1 MGDSD
6 RHPTVLVIEDDQ
18 AARKLYAEM
27 LRDEGFVVA
36 EAHNGWQA
44 VEKAAE
50 LLPEVIVTD
59 LGLPG
64 IDGFEVCRR
73 IHHDER
79 TKHIPLVAITGRYV
93 GGSDMAR
100 AQREG
105 CHAVLVKP
113 LDAEHLI
120 AEVRSVLQTNG
131 EVKQDPECDS

>member
-1 MGDSD
+1 M
-6 RHPTVLVIEDDQ
+6 LVIEDDQ
-18 AARKLYAEM
+18 PARKLYVSM
-27 LRDEGFVVA
+27 LQNQGFNVA
-36 EAHNGWQA
+36 EAHNGLQA
-44 VEKAAE
+44 IEKAAE

-73 IHHDER
+73 IHRDDR

-93 GGSDMAR
+93 SEADMAR

-113 LDAEHLI
+113 LDAEHLV
-120 AEVRSVLQTNG
+120 AEVKGVLRESGT
-131 EVKQDPECDS
+131 KQDPECAS

>member
-1 MGDSD
+1 MSGNGH
-6 RHPTVLVIEDDQ
+6 RPTVLVIEDDLP
-18 AARKLYAEM
+18 ARKLYAGM
-27 LRDEGFVVA
+27 LKDEGFDVA

-73 IHHDER
+73 IHRDDR
-79 TKHIPLVAITGRYV
+79 TKHIPLLAITGRYV
-93 GGSDMAR
+93 SEADMAR

-105 CHAVLVKP
+105 CHSVLVKP
-113 LDAEHLI
+113 LDAEHLV
-120 AEVRSVLQTNG
+120 AEVKGVLRDG
-131 EVKQDPECDS
+131 APKRDE

>member
-1 MGDSD
+1 MADEA
-6 RHPTVLVIEDDQ
+6 RRPTVLVIEDDQ
-18 AARKLYAEM
+18 PARKLYAEM
-27 LRDEGFVVA
+27 LKDEGFNVA

-73 IHHDER
+73 IHGDNR
-79 TKHIPLVAITGRYV
+79 TRHIPLVAITGRYV
-93 GGSDMAR
+93 SDADMAR

-113 LDAEHLI
+113 LDAEHLV
-120 AEVRSVLQTNG
+120 AEVRDVLRG
-131 EVKQDPECDS
+131 DGQDPR

>member
-1 MGDSD
+1 MADEV
-6 RHPTVLVIEDDQ
+6 RRPTVLVIEDDQ
-18 AARKLYAEM
+18 PARKLYAEM
-27 LRDEGFVVA
+27 LKDKGFNVA

-73 IHHDER
+73 IHGDNR
-79 TKHIPLVAITGRYV
+79 TRHIPLVAITGRYV
-93 GGSDMAR
+93 SEADMAR

-113 LDAEHLI
+113 LDAEHFV
-120 AEVRSVLQTNG
+120 AEVRDVLRG
-131 EVKQDPECDS
+131 DGQDPR

>member
-1 MGDSD
+1 M
-6 RHPTVLVIEDDQ
+6 VLVIEDDQ
-18 AARKLYAEM
+18 PARKLYVGM
-27 LRDEGFVVA
+27 LQDQGFHVA
-36 EAHNGWQA
+36 EAHNGLQA

-73 IHHDER
+73 IHRDGR

-93 GGSDMAR
+93 SEADMAR

-113 LDAEHLI
+113 FDAEHLV
-120 AEVRSVLQTNG
+120 AEVKGVLRESGTG
-131 EVKQDPECDS
+131 QDPECGS

>member
-1 MGDSD
+1 MSGNGH
-6 RHPTVLVIEDDQ
+6 RPTVLVIEDDLP
-18 AARKLYAEM
+18 ARKLYASM
-27 LRDEGFVVA
+27 LKDEGFDVA

-73 IHHDER
+73 IHRDDR
-79 TKHIPLVAITGRYV
+79 TKHIPLLAITGRYV
-93 GGSDMAR
+93 SEADMAR

-105 CHAVLVKP
+105 CHSVLVKP
-113 LDAEHLI
+113 LDAEHLV
-120 AEVRSVLQTNG
+120 AEVKGVLRDG
-131 EVKQDPECDS
+131 APKRDE